1 MTSARWADNDEELL
15 AMIKAAVTGRDVLSQ
30 EVDTAADATDVDA
43 TEVDATDVDAS
54 GAHAA
59 PIGDAVIARMRQAAK
74 AAYTWRTIDQE
85 LDRLTMLSDS
95 DLVSATRVRGPGV
108 TPYRIV
114 EFHGHNLD
122 LELEIGDH
130 SLVGQVY
137 PAMQGVVTLFTANGA
152 SVESPVDEVG
162 CFLFARPAA
171 GPFRLRCDI
180 GTADVVTEWIT
191 LT

>member
-1 MTSARWADNDEELL
+1 MTSARWADDDEELL
-15 AMIKAAVTGRDVLSQ
+15 AMIKAAVAGRDVLIN
-30 EVDTAADATDVDA
+30 EAAIAVDPTLGD
-43 TEVDATDVDAS
+43 
-54 GAHAA
+54 AA
-59 PIGDAVIARMRQAAK
+59 PIGDVTVARMRQAAK

-85 LDRLTMLSDS
+85 LDRLTMHSDS
-95 DLVSATRVRGPGV
+95 DLVTATRVRGPGAK
-108 TPYRIV
+108 PYRIV

-122 LELEIGDH
+122 LELEIGDQ

-137 PAMQGVVTLFTANGA
+137 PALQGVVTLLTAGGV
-152 SVESPVDEVG
+152 SVHAPVDEVG
-162 CFLFARPAA
+162 CFLLARPAA